1 MFCKG
6 DTVIYPIHGIANII
20 KIEEIEFNGEK
31 RQYYKLEFPA
41 KSLSISVPAQSATN
55 IGLRKPLEKRTL
67 LEALNK
73 LSTKNKVPEEELEK
87 IVEDSQELLNSGIT
101 QDSVSVINHI
111 RAWKQI
117 REGNGKML
125 TTSCRNYLTI
135 AQDFLKQEVELV
147 LGEKALSTY
156 GLA

>member
-6 DTVIYPIHGIANII
+6 DTIIYPIHGIAKII

-31 RQYYKLEFPA
+31 REYYKLEFPA
-41 KSLSISVPAQSATN
+41 KALSISVPAQSAEK
-55 IGLRKPLEKRTL
+55 IGLRKPLKKKVL
-67 LEALNK
+67 LEALTM
-73 LSTKNKVPEEELEK
+73 LSTKNKIPEQELEELIEN
-87 IVEDSQELLNSGIT
+87 SQDLLNTGIA
-101 QDSVSVINHI
+101 QDSVSVITHI
-111 RAWKQI
+111 RAWKKI

-147 LGEKALSTY
+147 LGEKTLETY

>member
-31 RQYYKLEFPA
+31 REYYKLEFPA
-41 KSLSISVPAQSATN
+41 KSLSISVPAQSATK
-55 IGLRKPLEKRTL
+55 IGLRKPLSKKLL
-67 LEALNK
+67 LEALTL
-73 LSTKNKVPEEELEK
+73 LSTKNKFPEEELEK
-87 IVEDSQELLNSGIT
+87 FTEESQELINSGVVEDT
-101 QDSVSVINHI
+101 VSVITHI
-111 RAWKQI
+111 RAWKKI
-117 REGNGKML
+117 REDDGKTL

-147 LGEKALSTY
+147 LGEKTLETY